1 MRVLVVEK
9 EAGLAETVVAELT
22 LAGHEVVRCDDPQNA
37 GHLCNGLPGGTGC
50 PLEQHPIDV
59 TVAVR
64 DEFGGPTSDREAGVR
79 CSLRKVVPV
88 MVVGNLAGA
97 SYRGWVDEVAASSDS
112 GLAERVSALGAE
124 GFDGLRA
131 VAQEEVR
138 KVLVTHGHPVG
149 RITADVHRDDDRLVI
164 KVLVEGAVDPTVAR
178 MAATRVMAAVPAA
191 RPGFSRVDIG
201 VVGDTCVTE

>member
-9 EAGLAETVVAELT
+9 EAGLAETVAAELT
-22 LAGHEVVRCDDPQNA
+22 RAGHEVVRCDDAQNT
-37 GHLCNGLPGGTGC
+37 GHLCAGLPGGTGC
-50 PLEQHPIDV
+50 PLEQHPVDV

-79 CSLRKVVPV
+79 CSLRKVIPV
-88 MVVGNLAGA
+88 MVVGNLTGA
-97 SYRGWVDEVAASSDS
+97 SYRGWVDEVATSSDPD
-112 GLAERVSALGAE
+112 LAQRVTALGNE
-124 GFDGLRA
+124 GFDGVRA

-138 KVLVTHGHPVG
+138 KVLVTHGHQVG
-149 RITADVHRDDDRLVI
+149 PITAEVHRDDDRLVI
-164 KVLVEGAVDPTVAR
+164 KVLVEGAVDPKVAR

-201 VVGDTCVTE
+201 VVGEPHVNQ